1 MQKIAKMRGQG
12 SEILPKKKS
21 SSRAEKAYEF
31 QISEG
36 WSGMR
41 LDKFLVQKLAMENEG
56 NDELKISREY
66 LKKLIDQGA
75 VVLSG
80 KSVKASYKVKVGDKL
95 VLEVPALVELD
106 LKPVKMDLKVVFE
119 DKQLLVLDKPAGLA
133 VHAGEGDSHAED
145 SLVNGLLY
153 HCGEEL
159 KGIGGVKRPGIV
171 HRLDKNT
178 SGLMVVAKTA
188 LAQDE
193 LAKQFKDREVK
204 KEYVALVIGRLTHK
218 KGRIEAPIGRNF
230 ADRKKMQVDG
240 KDSKEAITEYQVIDE
255 IDLASVGQVSLVRI
269 KLLTGRTHQIRVHF
283 AALGHA
289 LLGDEVYGKKQINEI
304 VEKKYGL
311 KRQFLQSVQLKFK
324 HPKTKKELSF
334 EVSLAP
340 DLQKVLDLA

>member
-1 MQKIAKMRGQG
+1 MQKIKKLGGQKN
-12 SEILPKKKS
+12 EIVAKKKVAI
-21 SSRAEKAYEF
+21 RERKIYKFEV
-31 QISEG
+31 SEG

-41 LDKFLVQKLAMENEG
+41 LDKFLVQKMAIENES
-56 NDELKISREY
+56 DEMKISREY

-75 VVLSG
+75 VILAN
-80 KSVKASYKVKVGDKL
+80 KSIKASYKVKIGDKL
-95 VLEVPALVELD
+95 LLEVPALVELD
-106 LKPVKMDLKVVFE
+106 LKPVKMDLKVVYE
-119 DKQLLVLDKPAGLA
+119 DDQLLVVDKPAGLA

-188 LAQDE
+188 LAQAE
-193 LAKQFKDREVK
+193 LARQFKDREVK
-204 KEYVALVIGRLTHK
+204 KEYIALVIGKLSHK

-240 KDSKEAITEYQVIDE
+240 KDSKEAVTEYEVLE
-255 IDLASVGQVSLVRI
+255 ELNLGGVGQVSLVRI

-283 AALGHA
+283 AALGHS
-289 LLGDEVYGKKQINEI
+289 LLGDEVYGKKQVNESI
-304 VEKKYGL
+304 EKKYGL
-311 KRQFLQSVQLKFK
+311 KRQFLQSIKLSFK

-334 EVSLAP
+334 EVNLAP